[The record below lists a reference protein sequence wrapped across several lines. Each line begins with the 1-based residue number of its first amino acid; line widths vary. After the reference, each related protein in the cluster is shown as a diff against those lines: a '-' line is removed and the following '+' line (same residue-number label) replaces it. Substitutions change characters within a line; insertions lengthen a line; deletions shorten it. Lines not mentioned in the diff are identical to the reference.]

1 MPELTIEVEAATTN
15 VFSIGNSRNT
25 YTRASLFAKLSA
37 RLSKTTTALRTSKQR
52 HRESQ
57 TAAVPASIKTAKV
70 TTTTIAATT
79 ATLAAIITE
88 ASAS

>member
-15 VFSIGNSRNT
+15 VFSIGNTRNT
-25 YTRASLFAKLSA
+25 HTRASMLAKLSA
-37 RLSKTTTALRTSKQR
+37 RLTKTTTALLTSKQR
-52 HRESQ
+52 HCECQ
-57 TAAVPASIKTAKV
+57 TAAEPIKTAKV
-70 TTTTIAATT
+70 TTTTTIAAAT